1 MANVKRRAL
10 ASALAILACT
20 GCGGTLQ
27 ETPPTDD
34 TAALLKAWS
43 DYYAAIDGLKSNF
56 LASDSFKIDDAHR
69 AGAVRL
75 MQSIIASNVN
85 GAMGGGDGSYP
96 HIRLLLSPT
105 IKIGV
110 DNPDTLYRAATIT
123 NPDGGYV
130 YRVWGRLGTASDFL
144 LEQFYGPDPQGAIS
158 TFEDDDLVTDEEGR
172 FEIFLSAEPMG
183 ENWMELAPTRPAPD
197 PDHPRQFHQLGDGTS
212 GNGGNRAHRH
222 PTARCLL
229 PCASAT

>member
-1 MANVKRRAL
+1 MAYVKRRAL
-10 ASALAILACT
+10 ASAFAILACT

-43 DYYAAIDGLKSNF
+43 DYYAAIDGLKNNF

-96 HIRLLLSPT
+96 HLRLLLSPT

-144 LEQFYGPDPQGAIS
+144 LEQFHGPDPQGAIS
-158 TFEDDDLVTDEEGR
+158 TF
-172 FEIFLSAEPMG
+172 
-183 ENWMELAPTRPAPD
+183 
-197 PDHPRQFHQLGDGTS
+197 
-212 GNGGNRAHRH
+212 
-222 PTARCLL
+222 
-229 PCASAT
+229 